1 MRFRY
6 KLILSLTLSLFFGLI
21 QLEYKQERRAERQL
35 HHNDGLDEASDR
47 RTPYDSPPPPLTPPT
62 VYNNRAYVNYSNS
75 GGEIRVG
82 TSYTQLRGDLYD
94 GLILM
99 PGFTVTRKVLKPPQ
113 SVRLQFISYF
123 TDTPF
128 QSMTT
133 LRIVGDGKLVFEGP
147 LKIDSKSEATKM
159 NPTMSE
165 VAEVDLPYRLFER
178 LCKSK
183 SVELSTGGRAAAM
196 PEDALL
202 KFRDIKRQ
210 VDLGTYVH

>member
-6 KLILSLTLSLFFGLI
+6 KLILSLTLTLIFGVV
-21 QLEYKQERRAERQL
+21 QAAYKRMSFRILRPPQ
-35 HHNDGLDEASDR
+35 
-47 RTPYDSPPPPLTPPT
+47 PYSAARYYSPPPPPPPPT
-62 VYNNRAYVNYSNS
+62 GPVNEAVPSRAYINYSNS

-82 TSYTQLRGDLYD
+82 TSYIQLRGDLYD

-99 PGFTVTRKVLKPPQ
+99 PSFTVKGKVLKPPK

-133 LRIVGDGKLVFEGP
+133 LRIVGDDKLVFEGP
-147 LKIDSKSEATKM
+147 LKIDSKSDATKM

-165 VAEVDLPYRLFER
+165 VAEVDMPYRLFER
-178 LCKSK
+178 LCQSK
-183 SVELSTGGRAAAM
+183 SVELSTGDRAVAT
-196 PEDALL
+196 PEDAML
-202 KFRDIKRQ
+202 KFRDIKKQ
-210 VDLGTYVH
+210 VDLRTFVQ